1 MTKRYGPWN
10 DNRSFTQRFYR
21 GGNDLHYKTFDVNP
35 DGSATWLCP
44 TDLEWPIIMY
54 RYEVFYV
61 SQPSFSLTDAELSS
75 TDCRTLSFPFQN
87 GLHSN
92 EFLENIG
99 FKIVRVPL

>member
-1 MTKRYGPWN
+1 
-10 DNRSFTQRFYR
+10 
-21 GGNDLHYKTFDVNP
+21 
-35 DGSATWLCP
+35 
-44 TDLEWPIIMY
+44 MY

-61 SQPSFSLTDAELSS
+61 SQPSFSLTDAKLSS